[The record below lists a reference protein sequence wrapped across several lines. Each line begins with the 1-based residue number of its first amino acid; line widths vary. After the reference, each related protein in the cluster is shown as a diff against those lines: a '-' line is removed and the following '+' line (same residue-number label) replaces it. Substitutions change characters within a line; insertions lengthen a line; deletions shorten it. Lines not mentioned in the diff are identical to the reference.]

1 MKIIIVGAGIG
12 GMVSAEKLGKLGF
25 DVTVYEKSPSLNE
38 MRYDWHDDVSPK
50 IFRRLG
56 MDIPEEHFKKRS
68 WTFCSPY
75 EKSVRE
81 FTQDESDPDLS
92 MERRPLN
99 VMLYNRAK
107 DYAKFVFGKTVDA
120 PVIRGDKVVGVVID
134 GEEIIC
140 DLVVD
145 SAGAYSPVRTKLPSA
160 FGVSQIEDD
169 EVFEAYR
176 AFYRR
181 EEGSPDP
188 KYTNKVYMKHLGEPG
203 ISWTILD
210 NDATLVN
217 VLVGRIGSLD
227 EKTKNEA
234 VDYMRKRNPILGDEI
249 VRGGYNVIIPVR
261 YPSTRAVANGYV
273 AIGDSAFQTIPL
285 LGSGIASS
293 MLAAEILAESIGA
306 NMSKGVKGE
315 ELFSVKRLWSY
326 QVGIFREFGGQH
338 CGVDVMKRWL
348 LTQSDEMVDW
358 MFGSKILSND
368 DLIKVASGNLVK
380 IGVKEA
386 VQKVRAVGPSK
397 IGVLLKMNA
406 MLTRSIKAERI
417 GKAIPRSFSENA
429 VKNWEKRLQI
439 VIKGRQ
445 KKDNQ

>member
-1 MKIIIVGAGIG
+1 MKVIIVGAGIG
-12 GMVSAEKLGKLGF
+12 GLVAAEKLGKLGF
-25 DVTVYEKSPSLNE
+25 DVTVYEKAPSLDE

-56 MDIPEEHFKKRS
+56 VDIPEEHFKKRS

-75 EKSVRE
+75 EKAVRE

-92 MERRPLN
+92 IERRPLN
-99 VMLYNRAK
+99 KALYDRAK
-107 DYAKFVFGKTVDA
+107 DYAKFEFGKSVDA

-145 SAGAYSPVRTKLPSA
+145 SAGAYSPVRSKLPTA
-160 FGVSQIEDD
+160 FCVTQIKDN

-181 EEGSPDP
+181 KEGSPDP

-210 NDATLVN
+210 NDPTLVN
-217 VLVGRIGSLD
+217 VLVGRIGNLD
-227 EKTKNEA
+227 EKTKKEA
-234 VDYMRKRNPILGDEI
+234 IDYMRAHNEILGDEI

-261 YPSTRAVANGYV
+261 YPATRMVANGYV
-273 AIGDSAFQTIPL
+273 AIGDAAYQTIPL

-293 MLAAEILAESIGA
+293 MLSAEILAESIGA
-306 NMSKGVKGE
+306 NMTKGVKGE
-315 ELFSVKRLWSY
+315 ELFTVKRLWSY
-326 QVGIFREFGGQH
+326 QVRVFREYGGQH

-380 IGVKEA
+380 IGPADAVK
-386 VQKVRAVGPSK
+386 KVCAVGLGK
-397 IGVLLKMNA
+397 IGVLLQMNT
-406 MLTRSIKAERI
+406 MIMRSAKAERV
-417 GKAIPRSFSENA
+417 GKAIPRTYSENA
-429 VKNWEKRLQI
+429 VKNWEKRLKRI
-439 VIKGRQ
+439 IEK
-445 KKDNQ
+445 